1 MDVKGLEE
9 LIREVVVKYMDVEKH
24 GGKVLVIRN
33 NEVREF
39 TDIVSARRAALS
51 MTGIVLLIQ
60 VPSRDE
66 VDDSFLRFLRVH
78 RSS

>member
-1 MDVKGLEE
+1 MNVKGLEE

-66 VDDSFLRFLRVH
+66 VDDAFLRFLRVH

>member
-66 VDDSFLRFLRVH
+66 VDDAFLRFLRVH